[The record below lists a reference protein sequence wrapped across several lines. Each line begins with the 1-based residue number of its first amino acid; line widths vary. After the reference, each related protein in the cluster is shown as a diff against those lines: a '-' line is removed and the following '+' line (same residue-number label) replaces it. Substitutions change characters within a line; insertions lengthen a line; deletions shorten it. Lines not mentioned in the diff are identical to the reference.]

1 VLGLWQ
7 PLGTTRRIDIA
18 RSFPRGRGLPSTP
31 SSSKSSPRFTS
42 KRLEWKSRVG
52 ALILDGDRIEAPP
65 AVVLACGVFGTPR
78 LLKASAIE
86 LQRGCSDGPAA
97 LSLADAT
104 EEAVRAVLAHL
115 DA

>member
-1 VLGLWQ
+1 MVERPGPLALSRQCQLLGLNRAALYYQ
-7 PLGTTRRIDIA
+7 AAQVDA
-18 RSFPRGRGLPSTP
+18 YE
-31 SSSKSSPRFTS
+31 
-42 KRLEWKSRVG
+42 LELMVR

-86 LQRGCSDGPAA
+86 LQRGCSDGPLA

-104 EEAVRAVLAHL
+104 EEAVRAVLAYL